1 MERESLIDLIK
12 ETTELTE
19 ERFKDLQAQNIA
31 QSSQI
36 SALALELQK
45 LSGIIE
51 QMGRRFEYDLKVY
64 LDGEKARLDGAILD
78 LASLKTDRTRAST
91 TLWLIGATWGV
102 FVTLIGLWI
111 SGLGSFIS
119 NILHKS

>member
-12 ETTELTE
+12 ETTKLTE